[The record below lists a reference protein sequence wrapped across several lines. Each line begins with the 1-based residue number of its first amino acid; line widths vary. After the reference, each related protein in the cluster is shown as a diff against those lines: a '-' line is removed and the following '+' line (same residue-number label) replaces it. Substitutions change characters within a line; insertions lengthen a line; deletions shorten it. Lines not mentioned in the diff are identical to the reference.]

1 MAIREASVMLTCIAF
16 NIFNPVQ
23 FSDMETILAS
33 RISECSPKLFNVRY
47 CNISWLNISS
57 GSIRVLLN
65 ITGKSELFKIKASF
79 SLFGNSERHQGL
91 KIKTSGHQDLK
102 IKTSGLKNRSS
113 FRDIITKAFKIVICK
128 IYKILTYIRIIIGGY
143 INTHDK

>member
-23 FSDMETILAS
+23 FSDMEMILAS

-91 KIKTSGHQDLK
+91 KIKTSG
-102 IKTSGLKNRSS
+102 LKNRSS
-113 FRDIITKAFKIVICK
+113 FKDIIIKAFKIVICK